1 MIRALPLILVLL
13 APMCRTLAL
22 AQSPTRAGCGAAGGV
37 FVPGRGGGTCKAA
50 ETSVDPWRPAAP
62 KLPAAPVLANPGTFA
77 TTRSL
82 GSGSTIRNMAFNG
95 LSSVTRPRGV
105 NAGVTIQD
113 VQTTGSSHLIRTYT
127 AGDSMPNVTVRRV
140 AMIDNGPGGLRFRGA
155 SSGTIADVT
164 IAATRPN
171 TDCSKVPEGIAL
183 AGKGATDVG
192 GPWTISRVRIT
203 GIKTVGCSFLNGDGL
218 AIERGYRDIVVT
230 DAYFGFNSDAG
241 ADVKSPTA
249 RLDRVVSEGNRRNYK
264 FWASQDH
271 GTLTSIDPGQP
282 GSGAPAHIQ
291 LQGNRAVTRTMHIAR
306 LIVRSTNTTPIFQ
319 IENGAWDVTVDACDI
334 AVPAGTKMLAGAQAL
349 VRASRLTLGIG
360 CR

>member
-1 MIRALPLILVLL
+1 
-13 APMCRTLAL
+13 
-22 AQSPTRAGCGAAGGV
+22 
-37 FVPGRGGGTCKAA
+37 
-50 ETSVDPWRPAAP
+50 
-62 KLPAAPVLANPGTFA
+62 
-77 TTRSL
+77 
-82 GSGSTIRNMAFNG
+82 
-95 LSSVTRPRGV
+95 
-105 NAGVTIQD
+105 
-113 VQTTGSSHLIRTYT
+113 
-127 AGDSMPNVTVRRV
+127 MPNVTVRRV